1 MDSLALACM
10 PSLIFIRSEK
20 PVSHSIHPAL
30 THSLMP
36 FPGFH
41 GRQPFQNLVLLV
53 RYRYLA
59 VVPHILV
66 TVSHIT
72 DVLVNINGRVPV
84 CFRIHLVSPMDLL
97 VVGGGGSGNG
107 AVGGSQRIKPFFVR
121 LWEKVVRAKK
131 GVVQALPADCIQG
144 SRLNFLFLLSC
155 PPPKPAQLKPGTRVL
170 SQPAESAQRL
180 L

>member
-1 MDSLALACM
+1 
-10 PSLIFIRSEK
+10 
-20 PVSHSIHPAL
+20 
-30 THSLMP
+30 
-36 FPGFH
+36 
-41 GRQPFQNLVLLV
+41 VLLV

-121 LWEKVVRAKK
+121 LWGKVVRAKK
-131 GVVQALPADCIQG
+131 RGCSSVAR
-144 SRLNFLFLLSC
+144 RLYSGKQIEFSFLAELS
-155 PPPKPAQLKPGTRVL
+155 PPQT
-170 SQPAESAQRL
+170 SPAEAKSSSAQPTSRECTKVAL
-180 L
+180 TCDLVGRDYSRCT